1 MLTDII
7 YINLLMTLGRGCDN
21 RMRNTSDPIKEN
33 SNVMNVQGGEKKV
46 MKKILSVALSTAMAF
61 SMFASVAFGD
71 TAVKPQ
77 QQFDALK
84 AKGIFTGYPDGTAGL
99 DKEMTRAEFAKVITK
114 LLGLKEITG
123 TLSYT
128 DKNYT
133 AKNWAVPYI
142 EAVTAAGIMEGKNVE
157 KKIFDFNGKVTVAEM
172 ATILTRAL
180 DLEIPTETNNNAAA
194 WAKGYVQAA
203 INAGLIDA
211 NANFSGNASRELLVG
226 AAYSIDQAQS
236 LKVASYEVSEAGKVV
251 TFKISDGES
260 VKVTLDKALE
270 ANKET
275 EVKFTYKDKEFTEK
289 VTYVVTAATK
299 VESVKANNLKEI
311 LVTFDG
317 DLKEEEAEKITN
329 YKLDDAT
336 LNAAS
341 TATLQADK
349 KSVLISLNNDGPTL
363 TNQRTYKL
371 TVSGFSN
378 INAATFDFSA
388 LDVTVPEVSS
398 VEVLG
403 NKVINVKFS
412 EPVKVASAET
422 RVNYKID
429 GFVTNGE
436 IKLAKDGKTATITL
450 YSRLKAGAHKI
461 SISGVQDYANM
472 TIINYLDKDITVA
485 EDTTAPASFT
495 VESATL
501 DAATV
506 KFNEAVDQD
515 TVKAANIYWSDNA
528 GTTKN
533 VATSVAATDSTFTTY
548 KIIFDSNK
556 LPARDTTLY
565 VESVSDLFGN
575 AASKL
580 STTVNATVDVTR
592 PEISSLQ
599 PATDQYGN
607 FTTDSVQ
614 RLDVKFNKSIATSQF
629 SVSNSNNL
637 VVKNSKNEIVAVAAG
652 AVAKANATNT
662 LTVSLSNALT
672 EGTVYTVEVKN
683 VVDNTAL
690 SNKIIPQ
697 TFTITAPQVSAPV
710 VSKVAV
716 TSNTTE
722 GTKIQVVFNKAM
734 ALDGEY
740 SILKSDRY
748 MIKVASNWYLLPTGT
763 TFQPTYD
770 NKGVIINIP
779 ADAKYNGTTLLTDA
793 SVEGFK
799 VTLVTDQNGNKI
811 SGLTKKV
818 TPADTTIWGT
828 TAAAIQAADVKATA
842 KNKVKVIFDAPLQVV
857 YASDFLINGTAASS
871 ATYETVDGK
880 GEVTLTLATDS
891 LTPAVDADL
900 TTVAAGSIRTL
911 DLLGNKIQAVAT
923 SSAIEVQDGIAPSL
937 VTATNNTGINAVAGT
952 NTIKLSFDE
961 ELSSSLS
968 ANTTAIAG
976 MFTVKTGLN
985 QDTTLVPGTD
995 YTAAI
1000 DGNDVIITLV
1010 KALSTSEKQ
1019 KITVA
1024 SNDAAMYIFDLKA
1037 YTLGGNS
1044 YAKANKV
1051 KFETT
1056 NVGNSTSLLSAGATA
1071 PTGVAATNE
1080 TVANA
1085 NDGTITGVNDT
1096 QEYKL
1101 STSSTWI
1108 SVPAGQNTVT
1118 GLGDGT
1124 YQVRVKATAT
1134 TAASASVSVTI
1145 AAGRVAV
1152 TAIAIEAAGG
1162 SSNVAVGGTLALTAT
1177 VSPSN
1182 ATNANVTWGSSATG
1196 TATVDPNTGV
1206 VTGVAA
1212 GTVTITATSV
1222 SDPSV
1227 TKSIVITVN

>member
-1 MLTDII
+1 
-7 YINLLMTLGRGCDN
+7 
-21 RMRNTSDPIKEN
+21 
-33 SNVMNVQGGEKKV
+33 

-71 TAVKPQ
+71 TAVTPQ

-84 AKGIFTGYPDGTAGL
+84 AKDIFNGYPDGTAGL

-128 DKNYT
+128 DKNYN
-133 AKNWAVPYI
+133 ANNWAVPYI
-142 EAVTAAGIMEGKNVE
+142 EAVTAAGIMEGTNVE
-157 KKIFDFNGKVTVAEM
+157 KKLFSFNGKVTIQEM

-211 NANFSGNASRELLVG
+211 NANFAGNASRELLVG

-236 LKVASYEVSEAGKVV
+236 LKVESYTVTEAGKVV
-251 TFKISDGES
+251 EFKISDGET
-260 VKVTLDKALE
+260 VKVTLDTALE

-299 VESVKANNLKEI
+299 VEKVTANNLKEI

-378 INAATFDFSA
+378 ITAATFDFSA

-422 RVNYKID
+422 RLNYKID

-528 GTTKN
+528 GTTKH
-533 VATSVAATDSTFTTY
+533 VATSVEATDSTFTTY

-607 FTTDSVQ
+607 FTTDSV
-614 RLDVKFNKSIATSQF
+614 RKLDVKFNKSIATSQF

-637 VVKNSKNEIVAVAAG
+637 VVKNSKGEIVSVAAG
-652 AVAKANATNT
+652 AVTKANATNT
-662 LTVSLSNALT
+662 LTVTLSNALT
-672 EGTVYTVEVKN
+672 EGTAYTVEVKN

-690 SNKIIPQ
+690 NNKIIPQ
-697 TFTITAPQVSAPV
+697 TFTITAPQVSAPS
-710 VSKVAV
+710 VSNVAV
-716 TSNTTE
+716 SQNTTE
-722 GTKIQVVFNKAM
+722 GTKVQVVFNKSM

-748 MIKVASNWYLLPTGT
+748 MVKVGGTGSTGGSWYLLPTGT

-770 NKGVIINIP
+770 NKGVIINVP
-779 ADAKYNGTTLLTDA
+779 ADAKYDGQNLLSGANIT
-793 SVEGFK
+793 GFK
-799 VTLVTDQNGNKI
+799 VTLVSDVNGNKL
-811 SGLTKKV
+811 SGLTKEV
-818 TPADTTIWGT
+818 FVGDAAWGS
-828 TAAAIQAADVKATA
+828 TAAKIETSEVKATA
-842 KNKVKVIFDAPLQVV
+842 KNKVKVVLDRPLQVV
-857 YASDFLINGTAASS
+857 YASDFRVDGVQPTSAS
-871 ATYETVDGK
+871 YETVDGK
-880 GEVTLTLATDS
+880 GEVTLTLASD
-891 LTPAVDADL
+891 LPAAVNVKL
-900 TTVAAGSIRTL
+900 TTVAADDIRSL
-911 DLLGNKIQAVAT
+911 DLLGNKI
-923 SSAIEVQDGIAPSL
+923 AP
-937 VTATNNTGINAVAGT
+937 AAVAGIT
-952 NTIKLSFDE
+952 VKDGVAPELIATQPVVATANNKIQIKFNE
-961 ELSSSLS
+961 ELTTTLTQAQIA
-968 ANTTAIAG
+968 AN
-976 MFTVKTGLN
+976 FVVKTGLN
-985 QDTTLVPGTD
+985 QDTTLNPGVD
-995 YTAAI
+995 YTA
-1000 DGNDVIITLV
+1000 VILPSNESIVELTITKPL
-1010 KALSTSEKQ
+1010 ADAQ
-1019 KITVA
+1019 KVTVA
-1024 SNDAAMYIFDLKA
+1024 TNDNAVYIFDKQGVA
-1037 YTLGGNS
+1037 TSG
-1044 YAKANKV
+1044 YAGANKI
-1051 KFETT
+1051 KFSATDVANVSALNVLAPEADATVTSTVYTVNSTANTITDVAFATTVAQLTT
-1056 NVGNSTSLLSAGATA
+1056 NLTEKTGASVEVVKADDSSTIGADTVVSGFKVKVESSNGATK
-1071 PTGVAATNE
+1071 T
-1080 TVANA
+1080 
-1085 NDGTITGVNDT
+1085 
-1096 QEYKL
+1096 Y
-1101 STSSTWI
+1101 
-1108 SVPAGQNTVT
+1108 TVT
-1118 GLGDGT
+1118 VD
-1124 YQVRVKATAT
+1124 
-1134 TAASASVSVTI
+1134 AAST
-1145 AAGRVAV
+1145 
-1152 TAIAIEAAGG
+1152 
-1162 SSNVAVGGTLALTAT
+1162 TAT
-1177 VSPSN
+1177 VSVK
-1182 ATNANVTWGSSATG
+1182 AGATG
-1196 TATVDPNTGV
+1196 YAVTGNTVTVPVGDTVADVRAALEASTGANFV
-1206 VTGVAA
+1206 VTDASNVAKINTD
-1212 GTVTITATSV
+1212 TVVATDKIVVTAQDT
-1222 SDPSV
+1222 SV
-1227 TKSIVITVN
+1227 TKTYTVAN